1 MLEQF
6 DSNAHRLRVEPEER
20 QEPMPGDTVVDTPDW
35 TEDYAVDIAASA
47 VQTWPFV
54 IAATCPL
61 VGWRPIRVEEPIALV
76 LEARRTFV
84 HITWAFAVHVTSAET
99 CRLHVRLRARY
110 LGPGTLKPIA
120 RAAHAV
126 ASVTD
131 AAAERA
137 MLEQIRERAESAAER
152 EELV

>member
-6 DSNAHRLRVEPEER
+6 DSFAHRLRVDPAER
-20 QEPMPGDTVVDTPDW
+20 QEPMPGDAIVDTPDW
-35 TEDYAVDIAASA
+35 SEDYAVDIAATN
-47 VQTWPFV
+47 VQTWPHV
-54 IAATCPL
+54 VAATCPL
-61 VGWRPIRVEEPIALV
+61 AGWRPSRVEEPIALV

-84 HITWAFAVHVTSAET
+84 HITWAFAVHATSAET

-131 AAAERA
+131 PAAERA
-137 MLEQIRERAESAAER
+137 ILEQIRERAESAAESKQ
-152 EELV
+152 LV